1 MTIEFDEKTFILKL
15 CLVLCRLHFFQLKTK
30 CLLKWNKQILSK
42 HTKKNVYFLHFDVRM
57 RCDRAIDKKYCCNYL
72 MKKKNFDNYF
82 LITLKYF
89 VVLLIDEHLHKT
101 FIELINNSQNLTF
114 NATYTSIFNEQNLK
128 KFLTKTKFKATLI
141 LQLIIKSFRKNTNHD
156 SI

>member
-1 MTIEFDEKTFILKL
+1 
-15 CLVLCRLHFFQLKTK
+15 
-30 CLLKWNKQILSK
+30 
-42 HTKKNVYFLHFDVRM
+42 
-57 RCDRAIDKKYCCNYL
+57 